1 MKRRNFL
8 QQISLFTGASLL
20 PVGVN
25 SWVARG
31 VAQTNNNKRLIVV
44 FLRGAVDGLNVVV
57 PYQETAYYEARP
69 TIALPPPGK
78 EKGVIDLDGYF
89 GLHPALAPLVPL
101 WKAGNLAFVHAS
113 GSPDPT
119 RSHFEAQDYME
130 TGTPGSKKTTDGW
143 LNRLLAII
151 PRGTP
156 VQALNLG
163 NTTPRI
169 LEGSQTVANLPRGRN
184 ATRPL
189 PIERPVINAAFDRLY
204 SGNDALSLAYQEGE
218 AAREIL
224 LAELQEEMMKSNR
237 GAPPP
242 ANFASD
248 ARKVAK
254 LMVGDSKTQIAFM
267 ALGGWDTHVNQN
279 PKLNRHLKS
288 LGQGL
293 AALVKELGVVFQDTV
308 IVVMSEFG
316 RTVKENGNLGTDH
329 GHGNAIWLLGGGIR
343 GQKIYGEWPGLETSA
358 LFQERDLAVTTDFR
372 EVISALL
379 VRHLQ
384 IAPTNLKQVFPGYV
398 YGSLSILQ

>member
-1 MKRRNFL
+1 MNRRNFL
-8 QQISLFTGASLL
+8 QQISLFTAASLL

-25 SWVARG
+25 SWVAKG
-31 VAQTNNNKRLIVV
+31 VAQTNNKRLIVV

-69 TIALPPPGK
+69 TIALPSPEK

-89 GLHPALAPLVPL
+89 GLHPALAPLIPF
-101 WKAGNLAFVHAS
+101 WKEGNLAFVHAS

-119 RSHFEAQDYME
+119 RSHFDAQDYME
-130 TGTPGSKKTTDGW
+130 TGTPGIKSTANGW
-143 LNRLLAII
+143 LNRLLGVI

-156 VQALNLG
+156 VQGLNLG

-169 LEGSQTVANLPRGRN
+169 LEGSRPVANLPRGRN

-204 SGNDALSLAYQEGE
+204 SGSDALSLAYQEGE
-218 AAREIL
+218 VARQIL

-242 ANFASD
+242 ADFASD

-267 ALGGWDTHVNQN
+267 ALGGWDTHINQN
-279 PKLNRHLKS
+279 PQLNRHLKS
-288 LGQGL
+288 LSKGL
-293 AALVKELGVVFQDTV
+293 ATLVKELGTVFQDTA

-316 RTVKENGNLGTDH
+316 RTVNENGNLGTDH

-343 GQKIYGEWPGLETSA
+343 GREIHGKWPGLEPSE
-358 LFQERDLAVTTDFR
+358 LFEERDLAITTDFR

-379 VRHLQ
+379 VQHLQ
-384 IAPTNLKQVFPGYV
+384 IVTTDLKQVFPGYV
-398 YGSLSILQ
+398 PSNSIIL